1 MCHCHRPLSYEHFD
15 DKTKSKKEPHAQE
28 LIETRSFLVASIQAH
43 VAANLVVDGSEKPAF
58 LNMCTGNLVKT
69 SKLIYL
75 MELLEPKSTY

>member
-1 MCHCHRPLSYEHFD
+1 MRR
-15 DKTKSKKEPHAQE
+15 KNQKRNPHAQE

-58 LNMCTGNLVKT
+58 LIMCTGNLVKT